1 MGPVINEHPVYTKF
15 QKETRQTR
23 VILRYSYHHCCPL
36 GQRPFKKE
44 AEALSPQL
52 EGRRPDTA
60 PVGDG
65 YILLEPSKLA

>member
-23 VILRYSYHHCCPL
+23 VILRYSYHYCC
-36 GQRPFKKE
+36 PFKKE